1 MAASEREAGIREG
14 RGKLGR
20 GGAEGSQVIGIQANG
35 EPVRNDGP
43 DPVAASPLLHRPF
56 EPALD
61 LDGTDGR
68 PEQPRGLALEEPFEK
83 ALDGGKGSHVGG
95 GV

>member
-1 MAASEREAGIREG
+1 M
-14 RGKLGR
+14 
-20 GGAEGSQVIGIQANG
+20 QANR
-35 EPVRNDGP
+35 EPMRDDGP
-43 DPVAASPLLHRPF
+43 DPVARTGLLHRPL

-68 PEQPRGLALEEPFEK
+68 PEQPRGLALEKPFEK
-83 ALDGGKGSHVGG
+83 ALDGGNGSHVGG